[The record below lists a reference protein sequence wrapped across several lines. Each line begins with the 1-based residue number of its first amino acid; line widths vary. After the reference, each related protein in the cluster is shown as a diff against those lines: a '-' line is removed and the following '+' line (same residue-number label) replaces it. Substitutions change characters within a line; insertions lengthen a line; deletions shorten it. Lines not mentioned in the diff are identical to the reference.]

1 MLRDML
7 ILLKT
12 TEKELNY
19 KVKENR
25 EKMLG
30 DNYLF
35 NLVESHNRNQFQTRH
50 SVDILIVRVINHLI

>member
-12 TEKELNY
+12 TEEELNY
-19 KVKENR
+19 KMKENR

-30 DNYLF
+30 DKYLF
-35 NLVESHNRNQFQTRH
+35 NLV
-50 SVDILIVRVINHLI
+50 

>member
-19 KVKENR
+19 KTKENR

-30 DNYLF
+30 DKYLF
-35 NLVESHNRNQFQTRH
+35 NLV
-50 SVDILIVRVINHLI
+50 